1 MTAQQ
6 EPQPV
11 PTPEP
16 TAAPVPTLATPEPAG
31 SPAEPAGTPAGP
43 AFVEQRPVDPAAAAA
58 LADVV
63 AARQALADELVRLE
77 ASARA
82 AIDIRAKVRRN
93 PGKTAAAVGGTA
105 FVVLGGPRR
114 TLRAVRHRVFGK
126 PDPLPPSL
134 LPDQVEKAV
143 RALGD
148 DGAKV
153 RGALEREFAAFV
165 GDGVRSE
172 NRFRSRLL
180 YATAAP
186 FASTLAREI
195 IKRVA
200 ATSDEDVAQRE
211 EAIQARIERRTK
223 PPTR

>member
-16 TAAPVPTLATPEPAG
+16 PATPVPTPSPPEPQR
-31 SPAEPAGTPAGP
+31 PADPAGAPTGP
-43 AFVEQRPVDPAAAAA
+43 AFVEQRPLDPAAAAA

-82 AIDIRAKVRRN
+82 AVDIRAKVRRN

-105 FVVLGGPRR
+105 FVVLGGPRK

-134 LPDQVEKAV
+134 LPEQVDKAI

-165 GDGVRSE
+165 GEGVRTE
-172 NRFRSRLL
+172 NRFRRRLL
-180 YATAAP
+180 YASAAP

-195 IKRVA
+195 LKRVT
-200 ATSDEDVAQRE
+200 ATSDEDIERRE
-211 EAIQARIERRTK
+211 EAIRARVERRTM